1 MLLTPAP
8 SKLITIW
15 SDINWCG
22 PVGRKRVIDQQ
33 AILDAGEAV
42 VARLGAASLT
52 LDAVAAQAGISK
64 ASVIYD
70 FKTKQALIEAIVE
83 RAFRRDQDHH
93 AAVEADLA
101 SSDNLAIRGRIKVA
115 AEPPPE
121 EFKPVALSLTVA
133 LTLDPALRTRMQ
145 KSQAETIDRIVKT
158 ASSPRG
164 ALLAYLAVEGLKFLE
179 YLDFHHFEPDDRSR
193 IIREIDWLVT
203 ATPPDDKAGN

>member
-1 MLLTPAP
+1 MRF
-8 SKLITIW
+8 
-15 SDINWCG
+15 
-22 PVGRKRVIDQQ
+22 VGRKRVIDQQ

-52 LDAVAAQAGISK
+52 LEAVAIEAGISK

-83 RAFRRDQDHH
+83 RAFRLDRELH
-93 AAVEADLA
+93 AGVEAGLA
-101 SSDNLAIRGRIKVA
+101 TSDSISIRGRISVA

-121 EFKPVALSLTVA
+121 AFKPVALNLSA
-133 LTLDPALRTRMQ
+133 AITLDPALRKRMQ
-145 KSQAETIDRIVKT
+145 QSQGETIKRVIET

-179 YLDFHHFEPDDRSR
+179 YLDFHHFDPEDRSR

-203 ATPPDDKAGN
+203 TTPPDGTAPS

>member
-1 MLLTPAP
+1 M
-8 SKLITIW
+8 
-15 SDINWCG
+15 
-22 PVGRKRVIDQQ
+22 GRKRVIDQQ

-52 LDAVAAQAGISK
+52 LDAVAAEAGISK

-83 RAFRRDQDHH
+83 RAFRRDREHH
-93 AAVEADLA
+93 ATAEAELA
-101 SSDNLAIRGRIKVA
+101 APDSVAIRGRIKVA

-121 EFKPVALSLTVA
+121 EFKPVALSLSMA
-133 LTLDPALRTRMQ
+133 LTLDADLRSRMQ
-145 KSQAETIDRIVKT
+145 KSQAETISRIVET
-158 ASSPRG
+158 ASSPKG

-179 YLDFHHFEPDDRSR
+179 YLDFHHFSPDERAR

-203 ATPPDDKAGN
+203 ATPPDETAGS